1 MRTHHGH
8 LEPQPGPA
16 AASPAAG
23 PDLAALLSEV
33 AAGEA
38 AAFEAVYD
46 HIAAPVFG
54 IARAVLRDPC
64 QAEEVT
70 QDVLAEIWRTAACYN
85 PARGSP
91 MAWVAVIAHRRAI
104 DRVRAEQASAARQ
117 RAAVPPPPGYD
128 EVAETVAASLEAE
141 RVRRCLGALTEPQ
154 RRAVTLTYYH
164 GYTYRQAAALLGV
177 PDGTLSTRIRDGLIW
192 LRDCLGGQQ

>member
-8 LEPQPGPA
+8 LEPQPGP

-104 DRVRAEQASAARQ
+104 DRVRAEQASAARPAP
-117 RAAVPPPPGYD
+117 AAVAGAGRRRPGPG
-128 EVAETVAASLEAE
+128 
-141 RVRRCLGALTEPQ
+141 RGHRPGRPHH
-154 RRAVTLTYYH
+154 RAPARPRP
-164 GYTYRQAAALLGV
+164 G
-177 PDGTLSTRIRDGLIW
+177 P
-192 LRDCLGGQQ
+192 